1 MSAQPNPSV
10 PPDHVTI
17 DIDGRSMVVPKGSM
31 IIAAADKAGIAIPR
45 FCYHEKLT
53 IAANCRMCMVEVEM
67 GGKPMPKPQP
77 ACATPVADG
86 MKVMTQS
93 QRALSAQ
100 RNVMEF
106 LLINHP
112 LDCPI
117 CDQGG

>member
-1 MSAQPNPSV
+1 MSAQPVTADV

-17 DIDGRSMVVPKGSM
+17 EIDGKQTFAPKGSM
-31 IIAAADKAGIAIPR
+31 IIQAADRIGVPIPR
-45 FCYHEKLT
+45 FCYHEKLP

-67 GGKPMPKPQP
+67 GGRPMPKPQP

-86 MKVMTQS
+86 MKIFTQS

-112 LDCPI
+112 L
-117 CDQGG
+117 